1 MPALPPGR
9 SMVPQAGWDSLKRF
23 TFQSSIMR
31 TNHFLFVLTALI
43 GFNTVKAQNKSND
56 TTARYFIIQASIGN
70 LQEIAMGRIAVQQA
84 VSPEVKAFAQR
95 MIADHSKAETQL
107 MQLVRSRGFQIPR
120 EATDPPGEDM
130 MLKNTPAK
138 DFDRVYVHM
147 MLPGHRETVQL
158 FEKYALTGK
167 DPDVNAFAKQTLP
180 VLKEHLASI
189 TAINNN
195 MRDTAA
201 K

>member
-1 MPALPPGR
+1 MKIPRLLFALAALFIFNG
-9 SMVPQAGWDSLKRF
+9 A
-23 TFQSSIMR
+23 
-31 TNHFLFVLTALI
+31 TNRA
-43 GFNTVKAQNKSND
+43 KAQDKGND

-70 LQEIAMGRIAVQQA
+70 LQEVAMGRLAAQQA

-95 MIADHSKAETQL
+95 MVADHGKAETRLVQL
-107 MQLVRSRGFQIPR
+107 IKARGFQIPR
-120 EATDPPGEDM
+120 EATEPPVEDM

-147 MLPGHRETVQL
+147 MLPGHRQTVQM

-167 DPDVNAFAKQTLP
+167 DPDVRAFAQQTLP
-180 VLKEHLASI
+180 VLKEHLAAI
-189 TAINNN
+189 TAI
-195 MRDTAA
+195 DTNLQASAA